1 MVSNIANHRASGAGA
16 GGRKMRK
23 GNLSRDQVI
32 ELVGLDAVESVENEN
47 CDYTNRV
54 QTDGDDSVEFS
65 AIINCVDS
73 DGTSCKLIA
82 YYYQDQNDIDNT
94 DDLSSLNWE
103 INGYEIV

>member
-1 MVSNIANHRASGAGA
+1 
-16 GGRKMRK
+16 MRK

-65 AIINCVDS
+65 AIINCVLPVRRGALRLGNVRKCRLAQRS
-73 DGTSCKLIA
+73 RVAAAQVYNLG
-82 YYYQDQNDIDNT
+82 
-94 DDLSSLNWE
+94 LSREKPHRPPLMAVSPLR
-103 INGYEIV
+103 